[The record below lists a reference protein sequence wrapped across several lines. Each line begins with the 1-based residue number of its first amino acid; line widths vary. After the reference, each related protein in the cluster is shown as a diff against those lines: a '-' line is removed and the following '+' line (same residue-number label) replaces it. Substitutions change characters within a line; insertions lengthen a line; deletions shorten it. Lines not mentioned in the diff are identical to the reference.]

1 MVGTLFNAI
10 TIAAGAGL
18 GLILGHRLS
27 DSLKAMVFQALGLF
41 TLGISIPM
49 ILDTATPFAVF
60 LSMVFGGILGHLLK
74 FQSWIDSHHTNATGE
89 NGNPVVTAVM
99 LFCAGAMTL
108 VGCMEDGLKGDATI
122 LFIKGSMDFVS
133 AAFLAA
139 TMGRRVLLAAPLV
152 LMLQGILTGVFAHF
166 GSAWS
171 SELIGN
177 LTGYGGIL
185 LIALGLEL
193 LNIRRFSLINFI
205 PGFLLIPLFQP
216 VAAWIETVVPTLFTL
231 G

>member
-1 MVGTLFNAI
+1 MVGTLFNTI

-18 GLILGHRLS
+18 GLMLGHRLS

-49 ILDTATPFAVF
+49 ILDTAMPFAVF

-74 FQSWIDSHHTNATGE
+74 LQTWINSHNSPSDGE
-89 NGNPVVTAVM
+89 SGNPIVTAVM
-99 LFCAGAMTL
+99 LFSAGAMTL

-122 LFIKGSMDFVS
+122 LLIKGSMDFVS

-139 TMGRRVLLAAPLV
+139 AMGKRVLFAAPLV
-152 LMLQGILTGVFAHF
+152 LMLQGILTGVFAYF
-166 GSAWS
+166 GAEWS
-171 SELIGN
+171 SDLIGN
-177 LTGYGGIL
+177 LTGYGGLL

-193 LNIRRFSLINFI
+193 LNVRRFSLINFI
-205 PGFLLIPLFQP
+205 PGFLLIPIFQP
-216 VAAWIETVVPTLFTL
+216 VAEWIETIVPTLFTL